1 MGTPRHETSVSFE
14 TPVSPDAATERMQ
27 SARILGDDRDEAV
40 ETTAAPETEGGG
52 LGELAV
58 PGLLF
63 AIAGYLIFG
72 LSTMEIPETAKWPG
86 PDFFPFIITVI
97 LLVVAVAMTVQIT
110 RAHRRHR
117 RDGPGAGV
125 PGPRTDWKAAATV
138 TGALLVFA
146 VTLVPLGWILA
157 GTLLF
162 WGVARGLGSRRP
174 VFDVPVALGMSSL
187 VQLAFSAG
195 LGLSL
200 PPGILG
206 WF

>member
-1 MGTPRHETSVSFE
+1 MSSQDIAVSIGLR
-14 TPVSPDAATERMQ
+14 P
-27 SARILGDDRDEAV
+27 SASE
-40 ETTAAPETEGGG
+40 EAAPAAVAPDTRGRLE
-52 LGELAV
+52 ELAI

-72 LSTMEIPETAKWPG
+72 LSTMSIPETAKWPG
-86 PDFFPFIITVI
+86 PDFFPLIITVI
-97 LLVVAVAMTVQIT
+97 LLVVALAMTIQVV
-110 RAHRRHR
+110 RAHLLVRRAGGCPQEA
-117 RDGPGAGV
+117 GPS
-125 PGPRTDWKAAATV
+125 TDWKATAIVVAT
-138 TGALLVFA
+138 LLVFA
-146 VTLVPLGWILA
+146 FTLVPLGWILA

-174 VFDVPVALGMSSL
+174 LFDLLVALGMSSL

>member
-1 MGTPRHETSVSFE
+1 MTTQDITAGADLEPPAS
-14 TPVSPDAATERMQ
+14 DAA
-27 SARILGDDRDEAV
+27 V
-40 ETTAAPETEGGG
+40 PAAAEPDTRGRLE
-52 LGELAV
+52 ELAI

-72 LSTMEIPETAKWPG
+72 LSTMSIPETAKWPG
-86 PDFFPFIITVI
+86 PDFFPLIITVI
-97 LLVVAVAMTVQIT
+97 LLMVAVAMTIQVV
-110 RAHRRHR
+110 RAHQLVRR
-117 RDGPGAGV
+117 AGDHSHEA
-125 PGPRTDWKAAATV
+125 GPRTDWKATATV
-138 TGALLVFA
+138 VGTLLVFA
-146 VTLVPLGWILA
+146 CTLVPLGWILA

-174 VFDVPVALGMSSL
+174 LFDLLVALGMSSL